1 MNLEKIITYFIN
13 SKLFNT
19 YFRVFY
25 LKRKQNKNG
34 YE

>member
-1 MNLEKIITYFIN
+1 MNIEKIITYFIN

-25 LKRKQNKNG
+25 LKRKQK
-34 YE
+34 

>member
-25 LKRKQNKNG
+25 LKRKQK
-34 YE
+34 